1 MLKKII
7 LLIIILGFIGTGF
20 FYWQQNQVDV
30 RELNKTLPDGVRVA
44 KSLFGNEYK
53 LVNKIDNY
61 EFKIPPEWQGIKEI
75 EYIPERIV
83 EDMKVVSIGIE
94 GIEGIGR
101 IMSVDVYAIDQLDV
115 NLEMWAE
122 NLLNKF
128 GLSGKLIRGNMGE
141 YNILSM
147 IEKEHLGGTYVY
159 FLKNNLKIYVLNG
172 ASEEFI
178 RYTITHGKW

>member
-1 MLKKII
+1 MKKVIF
-7 LLIIILGFIGTGF
+7 LIIVLGFVGGGF
-20 FYWQQNQVDV
+20 FYWWQNQADI
-30 RELNKTLPDGVRVA
+30 RELNRTLPEGVKVV
-44 KSLFGNEYK
+44 KSLFGDEYRI
-53 LVNKIDNY
+53 VNKIDDY
-61 EFKIPPEWQGIKEI
+61 EFKIPPEWQGMKEI

-83 EDMKVVSIGIE
+83 EDMKVASVGIE

-101 IMSVDVYAIDQLDV
+101 IMSIDVYIVNQLDI
-115 NLEMWAE
+115 NLETWAE

-128 GLSGKLIRGNMGE
+128 GLSGELIQENINE

-159 FLKNNLKIYVLNG
+159 FLKNNSKVYVLNG

-178 RYTITHGKW
+178 RHIITHGKW